1 MISMSPDRYV
11 PLAKA
16 QEIIE
21 GESEQREL
29 NTDQKIALDHSQK
42 LAKLSVEKAAELQE
56 ALSRLD
62 FVSDAMACK
71 IVDITPSHPDDVR
84 ILFAKER
91 LILEKEH
98 IDQILEV
105 VQEHQ

>member
-1 MISMSPDRYV
+1 MSMSPDRFV
-11 PLAKA
+11 PLAEVLDMIKA
-16 QEIIE
+16 
-21 GESEQREL
+21 ESESREL

-42 LAKLSVEKAAELQE
+42 LVRLSTAKARELQE

-71 IVDITPSHPDDVR
+71 IVDITPSHPDDIRV
-84 ILFAKER
+84 LFAKER
-91 LILEKEH
+91 LILEKDH

-105 VQEHQ
+105 IQEHQ

>member
-1 MISMSPDRYV
+1 MNPDRYV
-11 PLAKA
+11 PLAEA
-16 QEIIE
+16 LVIIE
-21 GESEQREL
+21 EESESREL
-29 NTDQKIALDHSQK
+29 NTDQKMALDHSKK
-42 LAKLSVEKAAELQE
+42 LVRLPADKASELQE

-71 IVDITPSHPDDVR
+71 IVDITPSHPDDIRV
-84 ILFAKER
+84 LFAKER

-105 VQEHQ
+105 VKEHQ

>member
-1 MISMSPDRYV
+1 MSPDRYV

-16 QEIIE
+16 LEILE
-21 GESEQREL
+21 AESENREF

-42 LAKLSVEKAAELQE
+42 LVRLSADKARELQE

-71 IVDITPSHPDDVR
+71 IVDITPSHPDDIRV
-84 ILFAKER
+84 LFAKER

-105 VQEHQ
+105 MKEHQ